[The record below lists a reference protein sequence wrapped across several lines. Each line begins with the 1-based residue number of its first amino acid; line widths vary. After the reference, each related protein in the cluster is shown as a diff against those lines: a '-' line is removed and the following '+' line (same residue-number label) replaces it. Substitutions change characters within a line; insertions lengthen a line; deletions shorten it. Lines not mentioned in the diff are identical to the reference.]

1 MSDDLSFKIEGPLAT
16 LTFTRPDKANAFH
29 PRMAAEMRRCFLEIQ
44 HNPDVR
50 CLLIKGEGKHFMAGG
65 DLEVVVNFDNVSD
78 VERSDVG
85 EGVIHEYNVMVR
97 TMQRLDVPVIA
108 SIQGG
113 VAGAAVGF
121 MGACDLVIA
130 ADTSFF
136 WIAHVLHG
144 GSIDGLTT
152 FFTPRHIGL
161 RKAMELALLADRI
174 SGTQAADLGLINF
187 VVPEADLAA
196 ETDKLVERLCKGP
209 TQGYAKIKK
218 LLYASFGNSMMEQ
231 GRMEAESYGEIL
243 HTRDVQHGLK
253 AFFDRKKPEFLGK

>member
-1 MSDDLSFKIEGPLAT
+1 
-16 LTFTRPDKANAFH
+16 
-29 PRMAAEMRRCFLEIQ
+29 
-44 HNPDVR
+44 
-50 CLLIKGEGKHFMAGG
+50 
-65 DLEVVVNFDNVSD
+65 
-78 VERSDVG
+78 
-85 EGVIHEYNVMVR
+85 MVR